1 MAIEYYKGV
10 WKGLGAGMTAM
21 DRMSPVR
28 YAKRSKTKGVQD
40 GLESIL
46 RMRDQWLSNAAK
58 DNGSSVFVTDSSI
71 SKTYVSL
78 PFYCSPASLTF
89 LRLVLT
95 VEIDKTKGSQK
106 PYLFRSYNSSSA
118 KGPTGLNRTS
128 RQDLGDVGIAQVASA
143 SCAAPRDF
151 SSVRL
156 GNPNS
161 SASKFRD
168 GSLWNSNPAMELY
181 TEMSSMYED
190 PQPVGMIL
198 SIGTGEA
205 KSSGLIGALRRRRSS
220 ASRVQRGQLVNVDE
234 QLDALSRRDGFR
246 YTRLP
251 GPIYL
256 NDLSLNEWQDDPSS
270 EHTFVR
276 LQKSIDAYCD
286 NDDVKG
292 QLQSCAEY
300 LVDVRRKRA
309 KTQQWAR
316 FALGIFYTC
325 DLCDGSKR
333 YTSSSKRAS
342 APPYIAN
349 PNDKVSKLGFMFNQ
363 DSLSAPM
370 SFTMS
375 STTSIKQ
382 SLSGPPSLRL
392 QDGSE
397 DLIVDDYSSQLEKN
411 FDYNTDFVKHLLN
424 EHAAPPPDAQWKER
438 FDRWVAD
445 RAHTVVR

>member
-1 MAIEYYKGV
+1 
-10 WKGLGAGMTAM
+10 
-21 DRMSPVR
+21 MSLLF
-28 YAKRSKTKGVQD
+28 Y
-40 GLESIL
+40 L
-46 RMRDQWLSNAAK
+46 R
-58 DNGSSVFVTDSSI
+58 
-71 SKTYVSL
+71 
-78 PFYCSPASLTF
+78 LTLLLLTL

-118 KGPTGLNRTS
+118 TGPTGLNRPS
-128 RQDLGDVGIAQVASA
+128 RQDLDRVGIAQVASA

-151 SSVRL
+151 SSVRFEDH
-156 GNPNS
+156 NS
-161 SASKFRD
+161 AAPKFRD
-168 GSLWNSNPAMELY
+168 GSLWNSNPALELY
-181 TEMSSMYED
+181 TEMSSMYDD

-205 KSSGLIGALRRRRSS
+205 KSSGLIGAFRRRRSS
-220 ASRVQRGQLVNVDE
+220 AGRVQRGQLVNVDE

-256 NDLSLNEWQDDPSS
+256 NDLGLNEWQDDPSS
-270 EHTFVR
+270 EHTFDR

-286 NDDVKG
+286 NKEVNG
-292 QLQSCAEY
+292 QLESCAEY

-349 PNDKVSKLGFMFNQ
+349 LNDKVSKLGFVFNQ

-375 STTSIKQ
+375 STASIKQ